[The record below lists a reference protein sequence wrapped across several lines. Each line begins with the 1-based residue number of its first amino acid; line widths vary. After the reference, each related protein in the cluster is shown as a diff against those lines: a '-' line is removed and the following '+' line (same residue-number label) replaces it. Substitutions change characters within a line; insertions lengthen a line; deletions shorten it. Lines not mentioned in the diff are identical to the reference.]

1 MSTRQRSRWSM
12 GILAAFALVVL
23 LIAALVPI
31 VIRTSPAQASP
42 TGSGAILT
50 ITAKAGSY
58 FPGQSPAVILSDVNQ
73 TASLTWLSGNAHQTN
88 IPVAW
93 TAKLLDSE
101 SPVVAV
107 LRRPGAP
114 ATSDAYALSLSH
126 VTLDEAG
133 DVEATATAGRP
144 VRDLPTAGLDQ
155 GTPPDDLHAV
165 RLSVYL
171 PKVREGDDDS
181 PEEPDGVGVL
191 EKQQF
196 VFVTGTFP
204 EGTEFN
210 FTAKGGDCL
219 TNQESPNAN
228 GPTATLRFEVVTD
241 GHCAWEPTEARWDVR
256 ILPQGVNPINALWL
270 YITVSQLGPD
280 TWRSVCTTVNQPKR
294 PTCSGSITLIGNSTT
309 VKIYPG

>member
-1 MSTRQRSRWSM
+1 MSTRQRSRS
-12 GILAAFALVVL
+12 IRFPAATALVVL
-23 LIAALVPI
+23 LTAALVPI
-31 VIRTSPAQASP
+31 VISTPPAQASP
-42 TGSGAILT
+42 ARSGAILT
-50 ITAKAGSY
+50 ITATAGSY
-58 FPGQSPAVILSDVNQ
+58 SPGQSPAVILSDVNQ
-73 TASLTWLSGNAHQTN
+73 TASLTWSSGNPRQTN

-126 VTLDEAG
+126 VTLDETG
-133 DVEATATAGRP
+133 GLEATATAGRP
-144 VRDLPTAGLDQ
+144 VPELSTAGLDH
-155 GTPPDDLHAV
+155 GAPPDDLDAV

-171 PKVREGDDDS
+171 PRVQKGADDS
-181 PEEPDGVGVL
+181 PVEPPGAGVL

-204 EGTEFN
+204 VGTQFTY
-210 FTAKGGDCL
+210 TAKGGDCL

-228 GPTATLRFEVVTD
+228 GPTATLRFDVVTD
-241 GHCAWEPTEARWDVR
+241 GHCAWEPSVARWDVE
-256 ILPQGVNPINALWL
+256 IIPQGVNPINALWL
-270 YITVSQLGPD
+270 YITVNQFGPD
-280 TWRSVCTTVNQPKR
+280 AWHSACTTINQPKR
-294 PTCSGSITLIGNSTT
+294 PTCSGSTTWVGNSTT

>member
-1 MSTRQRSRWSM
+1 MSTRQRSRRSM
-12 GILAAFALVVL
+12 WFAAAFALVML
-23 LIAALVPI
+23 LTAALVPI
-31 VIRTSPAQASP
+31 VISTSPAQASP
-42 TGSGAILT
+42 TGSGAIVT

-58 FPGQSPAVILSDVNQ
+58 FPGQSPAVILSDVDQ
-73 TASLTWLSGNAHQTN
+73 TATLTWLSGNTHHN

-101 SPVVAV
+101 SPVVGV

-126 VTLDEAG
+126 VTLDETG
-133 DVEATATAGRP
+133 DLVANATAGRS
-144 VRDLPTAGLDQ
+144 VRDLSNAGLDH
-155 GTPPDDLHAV
+155 GPPPDDLQAV

-171 PKVREGDDDS
+171 PKVREGADDS

-204 EGTEFN
+204 VGTAFN
-210 FTAKGGDCL
+210 YMAKGGDCL
-219 TNQESPNAN
+219 TKQESPTAN

-241 GHCAWEPTEARWDVR
+241 GHCAWEPTVARWDVE
-256 ILPQGVNPINALWL
+256 IIPQGVNPINALWL
-270 YITVSQLGPD
+270 YITVSQFGPD
-280 TWRSVCTTVNQPKR
+280 AWHSACTTVNQPKR
-294 PTCSGSITLIGNSTT
+294 PTCSGSTTWVGNSTT